1 MLEINFIIKNLN
13 KIFPIFFSLFFSLQ
27 ASTNANCDT
36 VCLWYWRA
44 KQGFEA
50 IKDQRSI
57 LDYFK
62 VKEKTRERS
71 PTSNAPAKNIVLSL
85 QDGGDDRHGGAT
97 PVAATVEEAVVID
110 DDTFEVEETLDG
122 PQEFKNAEDVL
133 KKEGQATLRA
143 LESLGLNS
151 FDLDYLPV
159 GVDPATNITLESTQ
173 DPLIAQKWL
182 LLPTRNETTNFALCV
197 QIRDFWMSFTPI
209 GFNFLSLPQT
219 LMFASR
225 VYGDE
230 YPRYSFDDVVATARV
245 LLPDA
250 HDPKEMMVNSL
261 WAGDDDKQ
269 QDDEWMETNT
279 AVIVLR
285 QSAFMST
292 LNSNWLHSGKFGINL
307 SDLATARKFF
317 LLSYGGAVKSAD
329 LLRTY
334 AIEESDAQAGSIP
347 WKDAKGETECLT
359 LPKPSRRQFTY
370 LVPPEL
376 RKSVKTEV
384 EDKFVD
390 SVEDLAAKDFQRG
403 STEEHQE
410 FWGVAVGFK
419 ELPAW
424 TRLSTEKQR
433 ALREEVQEELKG
445 AIFGLFY
452 KDVLPQYAKQWC
464 YCTAWSL
471 RSEAAN
477 QKEKWGLQKEKPALA
492 QGGGLRLVHLS
503 SAAAACP
510 SASPPKYNFD
520 LDDIMNELGEDS
532 SLLPQVSPLS
542 PNTMSLA
549 FGPPVLD
556 LSLNGSPSALGATA
570 GGGSRQS
577 SPILKSK

>member
-1 MLEINFIIKNLN
+1 MKINFIIKNLN
-13 KIFPIFFSLFFSLQ
+13 IIFPIFFSLFFSLQ

-110 DDTFEVEETLDG
+110 DDTFEVEESLDG
-122 PQEFKNAEDVL
+122 PQEFLNAEEAL

-151 FDLDYLPV
+151 LDLEYLPV

-173 DPLIAQKWL
+173 DPLIAEKWF
-182 LLPTRNETTNFALCV
+182 LLPTRNDTTYFALCV
-197 QIRDFWMSFTPI
+197 QIREFWMCFTPI

-225 VYGDE
+225 VYGEE
-230 YPRYSFDDVVATARV
+230 YPTYSFDDVVATARV

-261 WAGDDDKQ
+261 WAGDDNKQ
-269 QDDEWMETNT
+269 QDEEWMESNT
-279 AVIVLR
+279 AVVVLR

-292 LNSNWLHSGKFGINL
+292 LKSNWVHSGKFGINL

-317 LLSYGGAVKSAD
+317 LLSYGGALKSAD

-334 AIEESDAQAGSIP
+334 TIEESDAQAGSIP
-347 WKDAKGETECLT
+347 WKDAKGEIECLT
-359 LPKPSRRQFTY
+359 LPKPSRRQFAY

-376 RKSVKTEV
+376 QKRAGTG

-403 STEEHQE
+403 SSEEHQE
-410 FWGVAVGFK
+410 FWGVALGFK

-452 KDVLPQYAKQWC
+452 KDVLPQYTKQWC
-464 YCTAWSL
+464 YSTAWAL
-471 RSEAAN
+471 RSEAAT
-477 QKEKWGLQKEKPALA
+477 QREKFGLEKPALA

-510 SASPPKYNFD
+510 SASPPKYHFD
-520 LDDIMNELGEDS
+520 LEDIMN
-532 SLLPQVSPLS
+532 
-542 PNTMSLA
+542 
-549 FGPPVLD
+549 
-556 LSLNGSPSALGATA
+556 
-570 GGGSRQS
+570 
-577 SPILKSK
+577 